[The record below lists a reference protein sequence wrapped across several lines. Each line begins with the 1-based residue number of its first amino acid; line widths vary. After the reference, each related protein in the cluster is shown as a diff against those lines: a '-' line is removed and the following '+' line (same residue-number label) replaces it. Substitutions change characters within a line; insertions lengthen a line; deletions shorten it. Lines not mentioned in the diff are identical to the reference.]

1 MENFNNLGVHRKIWV
16 LGGVHEKPI
25 YRGGL
30 PKKGA
35 WTIHTF
41 KGGGWQEIGGG
52 VFEGGVIP
60 QCTLWW

>member
-30 PKKGA
+30 LKKGA
-35 WTIHTF
+35 WTINTF
-41 KGGGWQEIGGG
+41 KGGGVGKK
-52 VFEGGVIP
+52 
-60 QCTLWW
+60 